1 MNALVASM
9 IGLGPHEMSGWDW
22 ILATTMTLAW
32 AVLAIAGRPH
42 RDQGDALSGR

>member
-32 AVLAIAGRPH
+32 AVLATAAVSSAIRMP
-42 RDQGDALSGR
+42 R

>member
-22 ILATTMTLAW
+22 VLATAIMLVS
-32 AVLAIAGRPH
+32 AVLAIAAVYFANKVTPH
-42 RDQGDALSGR
+42 R

>member
-22 ILATTMTLAW
+22 VVVTTMTLIW
-32 AVLAIAGRPH
+32 AALAPAAVYVAIRVT
-42 RDQGDALSGR
+42 R